1 MERVSY
7 TVVIGNW
14 RLIAL
19 LVASTILAAAIL
31 TSVQPSAH
39 ADEHEA
45 NWEVWAL
52 DQGEGLNRIHVFD
65 QNLEETARI
74 DFGELDAPHNTVQ
87 TPHMIDFDATNQF
100 AVVASTASGTVSIIR
115 TADYEVLDTI
125 ETGATAHMASFT
137 PDNSAIWVANIGAQ
151 TLTRIDVDID
161 NERFEV
167 AGEIPITSALHDEG
181 WDGWQEALGDDLAD
195 WPGPVCHEYT
205 ADSQYAYVT
214 MGPAA
219 GGLVVVD
226 IQAGVIETA
235 FDPREIRANCGLAL
249 DNASGHMFANW
260 SGPIGA
266 ADDPSDAE
274 PGEWYVF
281 DTASHELVSAR
292 AADDGTDTLGQD
304 PHGVR
309 ISPDGTEYWQVNRIS
324 NDGIVIDAESLE
336 IIDDFVLADTPDILD
351 FSPDGQYAFVTLR
364 GPNPAS
370 MPHVAVGHTPG
381 IEVFDV
387 ATPEHAESSWR
398 VPGS

>member
-1 MERVSY
+1 MVRRVPIR
-7 TVVIGNW
+7 T
-14 RLIAL
+14 AL
-19 LVASTILAAAIL
+19 LAVAGLALVLTGCAAFGD
-31 TSVQPSAH
+31 TPPH
-39 ADEHEA
+39 
-45 NWEVWAL
+45 EVWAL

-137 PDNSAIWVANIGAQ
+137 PNNSAIWVANIGAQ
-151 TLTRIDVDID
+151 TFTRIAVDIEND
-161 NERFEV
+161 RFEV
-167 AGEIPITSALHDEG
+167 EDEIPITSALYDEG
-181 WDGWQEALGDDLAD
+181 WEGWRDEFGDDLAD

-266 ADDPSDAE
+266 PDDPSEAD
-274 PGEWYVF
+274 PGGGP
-281 DTASHELVSAR
+281 DHSPRCGHR
-292 AADDGTDTLGQD
+292 ADRHSG
-304 PHGVR
+304 
-309 ISPDGTEYWQVNRIS
+309 
-324 NDGIVIDAESLE
+324 
-336 IIDDFVLADTPDILD
+336 
-351 FSPDGQYAFVTLR
+351 R
-364 GPNPAS
+364 G
-370 MPHVAVGHTPG
+370 
-381 IEVFDV
+381 
-387 ATPEHAESSWR
+387 
-398 VPGS
+398 